1 MTIFGN
7 LLFLTSGHYTKPFF
21 FFNYN
26 VGYLI
31 GGLIVVSTSV
41 NSVSQPVPVVIRLTD
56 FGNLPEDF
64 AVDIKECRLLA
75 SAYGDIS
82 SERAIIR
89 AEELVSLIRP
99 YLIEFTGWIVL
110 MVH

>member
-31 GGLIVVSTSV
+31 GGLIEHILSQTLY
-41 NSVSQPVPVVIRLTD
+41 NSKQLALKQLLDNALKLTYKLWAKNVPYEHKDLLRTRKYRWNVHSEHSFKAWCIELT
-56 FGNLPEDF
+56 E
-64 AVDIKECRLLA
+64 
-75 SAYGDIS
+75 
-82 SERAIIR
+82 
-89 AEELVSLIRP
+89 
-99 YLIEFTGWIVL
+99 
-110 MVH
+110 H